1 MSSERAVLRR
11 HLRHWQERGLVGEE
25 QAGALLAASEE
36 LLRRNASRLVLGA
49 LAVLGAGLVLAGAG
63 LLLAQHWLEL
73 HRFAKLG
80 GWALLQVAFTVL
92 AFDLGRRVPDR
103 PALAEAAALVAGG
116 LLLVGI
122 SLVAEIYHLDGRTA
136 NSLWLW
142 AALVLPM
149 SFVLERRAPAGVFG
163 AALLAALLF
172 EVFEP
177 GSPVK
182 ARDVDG
188 PWLWLALPLVA
199 AGVAAWLPRAPQA
212 LAGVAG
218 GWAFGFTQLALLV
231 FGAAQDLDGSDLGR
245 AWAVALAGLGWALWR
260 PHDVLGATLSV
271 AEWRGLLVGSL
282 APWLLVGPGYEPGSP
297 VDAAAVAVAW
307 VVQLAAA
314 VLVVR
319 AGARAQAAGWINAG
333 YAGVALGILVRY
345 FDFFPNALEGGLALL
360 VTGLLLLAVLFAL
373 ERSRRLALRRLAEA
387 RP

>member
-1 MSSERAVLRR
+1 MSSERTVLRR

-49 LAVLGAGLVLAGAG
+49 LAALGAGLVLAGAG
-63 LLLAQHWLEL
+63 LLVAQHWLEL
-73 HRFAKLG
+73 HRFAKLS
-80 GWALLQVAFTVL
+80 GWAVLQLAFALL
-92 AFDLGRRVPDR
+92 AFDLGRRFPDR

-116 LLLVGI
+116 LLLAGI
-122 SLVAEIYHLDGRTA
+122 SLVAEVYHLDGRTA

-149 SFVLERRAPAGVFG
+149 AFVLERRAPAGVFG
-163 AALLAALLF
+163 AALLVALLS

-177 GSPVK
+177 GSPVR

-188 PWLWLALPLVA
+188 PWLWLGLPLLATAVA
-199 AGVAAWLPRAPQA
+199 ARLPRAPRT
-212 LAGVAG
+212 LAGAAG
-218 GWAFGFTQLALLV
+218 GWAFAFTQLALLV
-231 FGAAQDLDGSDLGR
+231 FGAAQDLDSSNLGR
-245 AWAVALAGLGWALWR
+245 AWAVAIPGLAWALWR
-260 PHDVLGATLSV
+260 PHDVLGATLSA
-271 AEWRGLLVGSL
+271 AEWRLLLAGSL
-282 APWLLVGPGYEPGSP
+282 APWLLVGASYQPASP
-297 VDAAAVAVAW
+297 VDAAAVAIAW

-360 VTGLLLLAVLFAL
+360 VTGLLLLAMLFAL
-373 ERSRRLALRRLAEA
+373 ERSRRLALRRLAEV